1 MADFKTEYPN
11 GDLRVVWQ
19 PGKCAH
25 SGVCVKM
32 LPNVYDPK
40 ARPWI
45 KAENATIEELKYQV
59 DKCPSGALS
68 YYTTDG
74 KS

>member
-1 MADFKTEYPN
+1 MPNNFKTEYPN
-11 GDLRVVWQ
+11 GNLRVVWK
-19 PGKCAH
+19 PGKCEHA
-25 SGVCVKM
+25 GICVKL

-45 KAENATIEELKYQV
+45 QAENATIEELKAQI

-68 YYTTDG
+68 YRMVAPE
-74 KS
+74 